1 MKALRWH
8 GQRDIR
14 VEEVPEPSP
23 VNGEVKVKVKWCA
36 ICTSDIHEFTS
47 GPILI
52 PTKRPHPLTGRQ
64 APITL
69 GHEFSG
75 DVVEIGSGVTGTNVG
90 DRVTLRPT
98 LPCYDCYWCRQ
109 GRHILCNRLA
119 TLGEGADGG
128 FAEYV
133 VARSDTVYILPE
145 KVTYEMAALSE
156 PSAAAVHACKRARLS
171 PGDSVAVV
179 GAGPIG
185 LLVIQAARAAGASR
199 VFAIEPLPQR
209 GEIAKRL
216 GATKVIN
223 PREVDAAKEI
233 ANLTERRRADVVFEC
248 VGTPESM
255 LQALPVSGRGGKIIV
270 VGQATEVCPF
280 PFGIVMALEKE
291 ILGSCGYEDEF
302 PTVLSYMSD
311 GRLDTLSLITAKIKL
326 DDIIEKGFKVLD
338 SEQRVE
344 YLKILV
350 SPE

>member
-8 GQRDIR
+8 ERGDIR
-14 VEEVPEPSP
+14 IEELPEPSP
-23 VNGEVKVKVKWCA
+23 GDGEVKVKVKWCA

-52 PTKRPHPLTGRQ
+52 PTKRPHPATGRQ

-75 DVVEIGSGVTGTNVG
+75 ELVEIGNGVTGVNVG
-90 DRVTLRPT
+90 DRVAVRPT
-98 LPCYDCYWCRQ
+98 LPCYECYWCRH
-109 GRHILCNRLA
+109 GRPILCNRLA
-119 TLGEGADGG
+119 TLGGGADGG

-133 VARSDTVYILPE
+133 VARSDMVYRLPE
-145 KVTYEMAALSE
+145 EVTYEMAALSE
-156 PSAAAVHACKRARLS
+156 PSAVAIHACKRASLS

-185 LLVIQAARAAGASR
+185 LLVIQAARAAGASKL
-199 VFAIEPLPQR
+199 FAIEPLSKR

-216 GATKVIN
+216 GATEVIN
-223 PREVDAAKEI
+223 PREVDAGKEI
-233 ANLTERRRADVVFEC
+233 ASLTDGRRADTVFEC
-248 VGTPESM
+248 VGIPESM
-255 LQALPVSGRGGKIIV
+255 LLSLTASGRGGKIIV

-280 PFGIVMALEKE
+280 PFGTVMALEKE

-302 PTVLSYMSD
+302 PTALSYMRD
-311 GRLDTLSLITAKIKL
+311 GRIDTQSLITAKIKL
-326 DDIIEKGFKVLD
+326 DDIIEQGFNVLNSERKV
-338 SEQRVE
+338 EH
-344 YLKILV
+344 LKILV